1 MANPEQNNNSANV
14 LFWFRNTVKRNVAC
28 ECDIS
33 LATPVATPAAKRT
46 RPTSPASVETRP
58 NTGYLGLQNEPILG
72 PVREGCASRPS
83 RACGG
88 EAMARATTR
97 SAGRKRSEEH
107 TSELQSLM
115 RNSYAVFCLK

>member
-58 NTGYLGLQNEPILG
+58 NTGYLGDRKSVVSGKSVSVRVDLG
-72 PVREGCASRPS
+72 
-83 RACGG
+83 
-88 EAMARATTR
+88 
-97 SAGRKRSEEH
+97 GRRGIKKKKKEDHKSDKN
-107 TSELQSLM
+107 T
-115 RNSYAVFCLK
+115 